1 MRIVNKI
8 IINNPLI
15 DFINTFKT
23 SHSVP
28 LDPIYT
34 GKMMF
39 GIYDLIS
46 KGFFPENAKILAIHT
61 GGLQGISGMNIVLKK
76 KGLPLIQ

>member
-1 MRIVNKI
+1 MNQFKRE
-8 IINNPLI
+8 NNI
-15 DFINTFKT
+15 
-23 SHSVP
+23 P
-28 LDPIYT
+28 LDPVYT

-46 KGFFPENAKILAIHT
+46 MGFFPENAKILTIHT

-76 KGLPLIQ
+76 RGLPLIQ